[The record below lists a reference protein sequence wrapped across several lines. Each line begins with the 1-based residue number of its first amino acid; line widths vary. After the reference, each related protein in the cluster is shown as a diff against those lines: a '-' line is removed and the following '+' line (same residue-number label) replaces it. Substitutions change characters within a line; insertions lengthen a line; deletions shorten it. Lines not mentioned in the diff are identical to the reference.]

1 MHRFTTTSLLAMMA
15 LTLMSAMCPAQEN
28 ATSMK
33 EFKFELLPV
42 DGHGETTVTQDGP
55 SGFVLNLK
63 NTTAHNYGIAMAN
76 FDFTATAQHKLA
88 FRITGAPQNAGTN
101 LIVSL
106 LYEEGGGKWQS
117 RDAHLGKFSSSD
129 PRTIVLALNRDF
141 QLGDASYRFRQLKF
155 SIGGAIL
162 DDPDTRITVTGVR
175 LVTDDEINTGAGTEF
190 VIYPPE
196 KRPAPADGNDFTVSF
211 QP

>member
-1 MHRFTTTSLLAMMA
+1 MYRFITTSLLAMMA

-28 ATSMK
+28 PTSMK

-42 DGHGETTVTQDGP
+42 DGHGETTVTQEGP

-63 NTTAHNYGIAMAN
+63 NTAAHNYGIAMAN

-88 FRITGAPQNAGTN
+88 FRITGAPQNASTN

-106 LYEEGGGKWQS
+106 MYEEGGGKWQS

-129 PRTIVLALNRDF
+129 PRTITSPGSETQGMPASLHSA
-141 QLGDASYRFRQLKF
+141 QLSPASMRRRMPSPFCRAC
-155 SIGGAIL
+155 S
-162 DDPDTRITVTGVR
+162 
-175 LVTDDEINTGAGTEF
+175 
-190 VIYPPE
+190 
-196 KRPAPADGNDFTVSF
+196 
-211 QP
+211 